1 MAEFTDIM
9 EQAKRMCET
18 HKNCSRC
25 VLYWVHNNGGCA
37 FDYLLHVNFDEIER
51 RIRTWTEKHPNED
64 RCGSYIK
71 TESAKTTMSI
81 RKYMSR

>member
-1 MAEFTDIM
+1 M
-9 EQAKRMCET
+9 
-18 HKNCSRC
+18 
-25 VLYWVHNNGGCA
+25 

-71 TESAKTTMSI
+71 AESAKTTMSI